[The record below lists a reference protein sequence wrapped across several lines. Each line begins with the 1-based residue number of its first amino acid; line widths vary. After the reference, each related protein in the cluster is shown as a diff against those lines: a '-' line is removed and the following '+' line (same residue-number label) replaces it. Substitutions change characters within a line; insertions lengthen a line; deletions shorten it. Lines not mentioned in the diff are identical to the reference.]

1 MNIIIKDIEKR
12 SFCPNSG
19 PNEVTPNPDVPSK
32 TGSDNNTEGNK

>member
-19 PNEVTPNPDVPSK
+19 PNEVTPNPDVHSK